1 MLANVAGVADH
12 SNLAT
17 PALAPSSPNSASTAP
32 AAQRAPRSVE
42 ETGLPFLF
50 LVELLAKVL
59 FQRGQMR
66 LPELASH
73 LKLSVSVITP
83 LVTHLR
89 TEKLC
94 EVTRSGQSGT
104 DADLTYNLTDTGIQR
119 ALGCLNRNSY
129 AGPAPVTLAAY
140 VAQVAEQ
147 SVRHLHV
154 TRAHVQATFHDV
166 VASPTVLDQL
176 GAAMN
181 SGRAIFIYGLAGSG
195 KTYLAER
202 LCGLLHGAI
211 AVPYAIMIDGEVV
224 PFYDPVQHR
233 PLQESDAVEEPAD
246 LLDKTRALDARW
258 VRGVQRPAALTG
270 GELTLEMLDLRF
282 DANTRLYQAPPHL
295 KANNGIFIIDDLGR
309 QRCSPLELMNRWIV
323 PMDRGVDYLSLH
335 TGLVFEV
342 PFDVVVVFSSN
353 FLPERLS
360 DGAFLRRLGYKIEV
374 PPQTEAEY
382 EQLFR
387 QACAQYG
394 MAFDAA
400 AFQYLLREHHAKD
413 NTPLLA
419 CYPRDLIRQVRD
431 LARYESCAPCV
442 NQRSLDWAWTNYFA
456 GAGSRRVAAE
466 QHRKERERR
475 EHSISDNPERPV

>member
-1 MLANVAGVADH
+1 MHAEPDLMA
-12 SNLAT
+12 AT
-17 PALAPSSPNSASTAP
+17 AERNAP
-32 AAQRAPRSVE
+32 ANARAPRSIE

-50 LVELLAKVL
+50 LTELVAKVL
-59 FQRGQMR
+59 FQRGQVR

-73 LKLSVSVITP
+73 LKLSISAITP
-83 LVTHLR
+83 LVTFLR
-89 TEKLC
+89 TEKLV
-94 EVTRSGQSGT
+94 EVTRSGHSGT
-104 DADLTYNLTDTGIQR
+104 DADLTYNLTEAGAQR
-119 ALGCLNRNSY
+119 AVACLNRNAY

-140 VAQVAEQ
+140 VAQVAAQ

-154 TRAHVQATFHDV
+154 TRAHVRAGFHDV
-166 VASPTVLDQL
+166 VANQAVLDQM

-181 SGRAIFIYGLAGSG
+181 SGRAMFIYGLAGSG
-195 KTYLAER
+195 KTFLAER
-202 LCGLLHGAI
+202 LSSLLHGVI
-211 AVPYAIMIDGEVV
+211 AVPHAIMIDGEVV

-233 PLQESDAVEEPAD
+233 VAEAAPAEPAD
-246 LLDKTRALDARW
+246 GGELLRQLDARW

-282 DANTRLYQAPPHL
+282 DPNTRLYQAPPHL

-335 TGLVFEV
+335 TGHIFQV

-360 DGAFLRRLGYKIEV
+360 DGAFLRRLAYKIEV
-374 PPQTEAEY
+374 PPQTEPEY
-382 EQLFR
+382 ELLFR

-394 MAFDAA
+394 MAFDAD
-400 AFQYLLREHHAKD
+400 AFAYLLAEHHAKED
-413 NTPLLA
+413 TPLLA

-431 LARYESCAPCV
+431 LARYEGTPARV
-442 NQRSLDWAWTNYFA
+442 DRRALDWAWNNYFA
-456 GAGSRRVAAE
+456 GAGARRVNE
-466 QHRKERERR
+466 QQKKERDRR
-475 EHSISDNPERPV
+475 EQPPPA

>member
-1 MLANVAGVADH
+1 MLTQQTNDV
-12 SNLAT
+12 
-17 PALAPSSPNSASTAP
+17 PAP
-32 AAQRAPRSVE
+32 ADLRAPRTAD

-50 LVELLAKVL
+50 LVELLSKVL
-59 FQRGQMR
+59 FQRGQVR

-73 LKLSVSVITP
+73 LKLSISVITP

-89 TEKLC
+89 NEKLC
-94 EVTRSGQSGT
+94 EVTRSGGSGT
-104 DADLTYNLTDTGIQR
+104 DADLTYHLTEAGMQR
-119 ALGCLNRNSY
+119 AVAAINRNAY

-140 VAQVAEQ
+140 VAQMAVQ

-154 TRAHVQATFHDV
+154 TRSAVRSAFHDV
-166 VASPTVLDQL
+166 VASGHVLDQL

-195 KTYLAER
+195 KTFLAER
-202 LCGLLHGAI
+202 LCHLLHGAI
-211 AVPYAIMIDGEVV
+211 AVPYAIMIDNEVV

-233 PLQESDAVEEPAD
+233 PAATASDDNADGSD
-246 LLDKTRALDARW
+246 LLRTLDARW
-258 VRGVQRPAALTG
+258 VRGLQRPTALSG

-282 DANTRLYQAPPHL
+282 DPNNRLYQAPPHL

-335 TGLVFEV
+335 TGLVFQV

-374 PPQTEAEY
+374 PPQTPAEY
-382 EQLFR
+382 QQLFR
-387 QACAQYG
+387 QACAHYG
-394 MAFDAA
+394 IGFDAA
-400 AFQYLLREHHAKD
+400 AFDYLLSGLHARD
-413 NTPLLA
+413 ETPLLA

-431 LARYESCAPCV
+431 LARYEDTPPV
-442 NQRSLDWAWTNYFA
+442 LNQRSLDWAWHNYFA
-456 GAGSRRVAAE
+456 GAGARRVAAE
-466 QHRKERERR
+466 QQKKERERR
-475 EHSISDNPERPV
+475 EPQPTPHNLGRLG